1 MTLVP
6 SVRRTLTIAGF
17 PLSAWAFALRI
28 WAAMM
33 VGLYAAFWLQLAS
46 ASTAAITVGVLAMP
60 TRGQAYHKAV
70 YRVLATIVGVVASFV
85 IAGLFPQSPGLF
97 MIGFAGWL
105 GLCVYVG
112 GLFDG
117 NRAYSAVL
125 AGYTVALVAVTQ
137 IDSPQNI
144 FSAGVDRGAA
154 IVVGIAALALV
165 SDLFAAPN
173 VHTGL
178 SGTLTA
184 AHRRVRAFAL
194 AILRGERA
202 DPIQSAD
209 LLREITALH
218 PDITALVAESSDGG
232 ARGAAARSASVALVA
247 EVSAA
252 GALAALPATLPSLR
266 RTLADAL
273 GEESAALQL
282 RLQQRADAGDAD
294 PHDALFLR
302 HALDLLIEDRR
313 AQDAIEDLRAGRH
326 PRRRI
331 HTPIYRSRRLAVRNG
346 LRAFLAV
353 LIAAVL
359 FSLGGWPFA
368 SLAVALVGLT
378 MAFSANTPDPRAF
391 AASAVIA
398 IPIAAL
404 LAGLTEFLILDG
416 VDQFPLLAIGMAPSV
431 LAAALLLTIPRL
443 ASIAFLVLVFFP
455 VILAPANPPGYDPE
469 TWLFTSLMAIASVF
483 VLFVLLRTVL
493 PTSDA
498 LRRHW
503 YLTSARAEM
512 RDLLAGGRFRRPG
525 DEALFRDAD
534 RIGQLAA
541 LQPAAGDE
549 RRDDLCQALDIFGRA
564 AAVRRVRTA
573 LGALSARTN
582 GRLVSDGC
590 SAVAACDSLGLRRA
604 AANIAN
610 AATQLDQVGEAT
622 ARAAT
627 VDLIWAAFLIDASPF
642 GLDPHRSS
650 TP

>member
-232 ARGAAARSASVALVA
+232 A
-247 EVSAA
+247 
-252 GALAALPATLPSLR
+252 
-266 RTLADAL
+266 
-273 GEESAALQL
+273 
-282 RLQQRADAGDAD
+282 
-294 PHDALFLR
+294 
-302 HALDLLIEDRR
+302 
-313 AQDAIEDLRAGRH
+313 
-326 PRRRI
+326 PR
-331 HTPIYRSRRLAVRNG
+331 
-346 LRAFLAV
+346 
-353 LIAAVL
+353 
-359 FSLGGWPFA
+359 
-368 SLAVALVGLT
+368 
-378 MAFSANTPDPRAF
+378 
-391 AASAVIA
+391 
-398 IPIAAL
+398 
-404 LAGLTEFLILDG
+404 
-416 VDQFPLLAIGMAPSV
+416 
-431 LAAALLLTIPRL
+431 
-443 ASIAFLVLVFFP
+443 
-455 VILAPANPPGYDPE
+455 
-469 TWLFTSLMAIASVF
+469 
-483 VLFVLLRTVL
+483 
-493 PTSDA
+493 
-498 LRRHW
+498 
-503 YLTSARAEM
+503 
-512 RDLLAGGRFRRPG
+512 
-525 DEALFRDAD
+525 
-534 RIGQLAA
+534 
-541 LQPAAGDE
+541 PAAPPW
-549 RRDDLCQALDIFGRA
+549 R
-564 AAVRRVRTA
+564 
-573 LGALSARTN
+573 
-582 GRLVSDGC
+582 
-590 SAVAACDSLGLRRA
+590 
-604 AANIAN
+604 
-610 AATQLDQVGEAT
+610 
-622 ARAAT
+622 
-627 VDLIWAAFLIDASPF
+627 WSP
-642 GLDPHRSS
+642 R
-650 TP
+650 